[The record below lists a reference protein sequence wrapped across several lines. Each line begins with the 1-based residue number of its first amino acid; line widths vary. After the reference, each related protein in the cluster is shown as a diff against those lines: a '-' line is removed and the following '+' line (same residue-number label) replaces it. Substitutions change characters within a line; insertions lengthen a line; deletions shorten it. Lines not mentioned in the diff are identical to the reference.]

1 MRLKMSSPEMH
12 MVDYTE
18 ELMKNSDDFGQL
30 PNDMSEHSPFENVT
44 KITLEMLKRR
54 PDITKALMEGLK
66 DLLIP
71 WDNEDEKEPEDF
83 VEKQI
88 VTAINL
94 DPFIGTTVFEC
105 LTGMSDVA
113 SDEGDEMYL
122 PSIFDTDN
130 IRELKE
136 AMDLVGFREDN
147 EPLPAKY
154 YHLSNKHKDIIYT
167 NPNVRKVVSKLP
179 ASAITETLVERLCS

>member
-1 MRLKMSSPEMH
+1 MTMI
-12 MVDYTE
+12 DYTD
-18 ELMKNSDDFGQL
+18 ELMVNSQDFGEL
-30 PNDMSEHSPFENVT
+30 PKDMVEHSPFEHVT
-44 KITLEMLKRR
+44 KITLDMLKRR
-54 PDITKALMEGLK
+54 PDITAALTEGLK

-71 WDNEDEKEPEDF
+71 WENEDEEQPDDF

-105 LTGMSDVA
+105 LTGMSDLI
-113 SDEGDEMYL
+113 SEEGDEMYM

-130 IRELKE
+130 LKE
-136 AMDLVGFREDN
+136 LRSIMSNGGFREDV
-147 EPLPAKY
+147 ESIPAKY
-154 YHLSNKHKDIIYT
+154 SHLSSRHQDMIYT

-179 ASAITETLVERLCS
+179 ATAITETLVERLCS